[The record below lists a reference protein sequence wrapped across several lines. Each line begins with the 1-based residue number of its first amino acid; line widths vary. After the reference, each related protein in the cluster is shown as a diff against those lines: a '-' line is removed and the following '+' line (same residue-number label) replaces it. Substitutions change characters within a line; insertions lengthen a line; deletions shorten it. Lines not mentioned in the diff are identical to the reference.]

1 LDKFDGAAAAYSLRK
16 LREDFGQQGAAGP
29 DLSLTN
35 NGVTQSAPLVGSRSG
50 DYDSSN
56 SEYHGGT
63 QYSAFDL
70 GGVDMYVSA
79 WVEPD
84 NTIEKMEVWNSQGSN
99 KEGFIVRAS
108 QGVWEFFIGTGS
120 VFARLIGPTY
130 TAGTI
135 YFVEAWLA
143 GGTMNL
149 RIDDGSIDTTS
160 TSVGS
165 GSGTAAVG
173 AGDTNSTRFFDGRI
187 DNVAVENAPQGELN
201 FPSRSTDL
209 YNGGAGREWSWIKNN
224 VDLSHLQFFADYE
237 NYTAGSDLPN
247 RYDNNSGITSL
258 SANNSPGIVAPPTGS
273 AGSFDGSS
281 NLDGVSGDDVEPE
294 SAYTIEGWVNLD
306 RLASNINSDQII
318 AGTLELPSSSGW
330 ELVNHKKGDFR
341 IQQRD
346 AADGDYNRVGGGTPQ
361 TGVWAHV
368 VGTWDGSTIR
378 VYVDDVE
385 VGNGSAGGITNS
397 AKDFH
402 IGSRQGGS
410 YLDGTIGP
418 VRFWNGRALTS
429 SEISTL
435 YNNGDGLRLSEIESS
450 HPALLDDLVAAYEFD
465 DAGNLGNDSFVL
477 DGPVVRVRRGSDN
490 VEREV
495 GFDGDTVDTQA
506 LTDFANGGDV
516 YVVTWYDQ
524 ESNRDFSQTTQSE
537 QPIIVDNGTVVSGNA
552 SSGMEYDGS
561 DDNLALSESIV
572 GGLQEATIMVW
583 IKVISKTNDFPSV
596 LLDGE
601 SGRKENMNMFVDIT
615 DDKWGYNAEDGNQVI
630 FNERATPYST
640 GQWFHIAFAY
650 DPDDKAEFFING
662 TKQASTTPSITFS
675 TIRENT
681 KEVRIANRL
690 NGVEDE
696 NNAVYEDVIFF
707 DKALTE
713 SEVQS
718 IYDKT
723 K

>member
-1 LDKFDGAAAAYSLRK
+1 
-16 LREDFGQQGAAGP
+16 
-29 DLSLTN
+29 
-35 NGVTQSAPLVGSRSG
+35 VTQVTG
-50 DYDSSN
+50 N
-56 SEYHGGT
+56 S
-63 QYSAFDL
+63 
-70 GGVDMYVSA
+70 
-79 WVEPD
+79 
-84 NTIEKMEVWNSQGSN
+84 I
-99 KEGFIVRAS
+99 
-108 QGVWEFFIGTGS
+108 
-120 VFARLIGPTY
+120 
-130 TAGTI
+130 
-135 YFVEAWLA
+135 
-143 GGTMNL
+143 
-149 RIDDGSIDTTS
+149 
-160 TSVGS
+160 
-165 GSGTAAVG
+165 
-173 AGDTNSTRFFDGRI
+173 
-187 DNVAVENAPQGELN
+187 
-201 FPSRSTDL
+201 
-209 YNGGAGREWSWIKNN
+209 
-224 VDLSHLQFFADYE
+224 
-237 NYTAGSDLPN
+237 
-247 RYDNNSGITSL
+247 
-258 SANNSPGIVAPPTGS
+258 PTGS
-273 AGSFDGSS
+273 AGSFDGS
-281 NLDGVSGDDVEPE
+281 DDKMVKSAEE
-294 SAYTIEGWVNLD
+294 SAYFENALTWEAWIKPNGTDSDEQIFTTFNTTNTEGWDFQKRRDNSY
-306 RLASNINSDQII
+306 RLVAANGSGGFDPVISTTAPNV
-318 AGTLELPSSSGW
+318 GTY
-330 ELVNHKKGDFR
+330 
-341 IQQRD
+341 Q
-346 AADGDYNRVGGGTPQ
+346 
-361 TGVWAHV
+361 HV
-368 VGTWDGSTIR
+368 VVTWDKSANEMEIAVNGTVENTVTLSFTPAPGTNDLGLGNRSDGS
-378 VYVDDVE
+378 
-385 VGNGSAGGITNS
+385 GSFLEADLS
-397 AKDFH
+397 VA
-402 IGSRQGGS
+402 RA
-410 YLDGTIGP
+410 
-418 VRFWNGRALTS
+418 WNGRALTS

-435 YNNGDGLRLSEIESS
+435 YNSGNGLSLSEIESS
-450 HPALLDDLVAAYEFD
+450 HPGLLDDLVASYEFD
-465 DAGNLGNDSFVL
+465 DANDLGNDSFVL
-477 DGPVVRVRRGSDN
+477 DGPVVRVRRDSDN

-601 SGRKENMNMFVDIT
+601 SGKKENMNMFVDLT
-615 DDKWGYNAEDGNQVI
+615 NDKWGYNAEDGNQVI
-630 FNERATPYST
+630 FDERATPYST